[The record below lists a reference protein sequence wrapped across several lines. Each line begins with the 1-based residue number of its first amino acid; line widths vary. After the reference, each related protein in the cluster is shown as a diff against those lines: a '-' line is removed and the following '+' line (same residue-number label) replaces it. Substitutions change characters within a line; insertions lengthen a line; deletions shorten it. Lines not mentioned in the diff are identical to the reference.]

1 MNPKTNRYRIRVLD
15 RAFRILDLLSDGK
28 PRTLTTISQELGLSS
43 STIFRLLATL
53 SEHNFVQREDSTQ
66 EYRLGLSCLEI
77 ARAYFDGSDVR
88 QNALP
93 ELEALRDRTS
103 ETVHLGVMDQM
114 EVVYL
119 EKLHG
124 HHAIGLMTSRV
135 GGRAPAYCTGL
146 GKAILAHTDPEQ
158 VMEYY
163 RRNGMHRFTER
174 TIIDVVDLMQ
184 HLEAVRRQGYALDR
198 GEHEREVRCVAAPI
212 FDLSGRPVAAISVS
226 GPAARLEPIDEQ
238 QDVIGMTLEA
248 ARTISRRLGHRGNES
263 PRSSGKGVA

>member
-1 MNPKTNRYRIRVLD
+1 VKPTTNRYRIRVLD

-53 SEHNFVQREDSTQ
+53 AEHNFVQRDDSTQ

-77 ARAYFDGSDVR
+77 ARAYFDGNDIR
-88 QNALP
+88 RNALS

-103 ETVHLGVMDQM
+103 ETVHLGVMYQM

-158 VMEYY
+158 VREFY
-163 RRNGMHRFTER
+163 RKNGMQPFTER
-174 TIIDVVDLMQ
+174 TIVDVEALLE
-184 HLEAVRRQGYALDR
+184 HLGTIRRRGYALDR
-198 GEHEREVRCVAAPI
+198 GEHEQEVRCVAAPI
-212 FDLSGRPVAAISVS
+212 FDISGRPVAAISVS

-238 QDVIGMTLEA
+238 QDIIGMTLEA
-248 ARTISRRLGHRGNES
+248 AQTISRRLGYRGPES
-263 PRSSGKGVA
+263 PADFHGRE